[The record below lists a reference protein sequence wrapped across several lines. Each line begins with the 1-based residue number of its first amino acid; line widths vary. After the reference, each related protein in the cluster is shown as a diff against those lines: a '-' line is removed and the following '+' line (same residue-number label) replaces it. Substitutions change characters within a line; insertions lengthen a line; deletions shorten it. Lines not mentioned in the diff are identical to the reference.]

1 MLIIATFTL
10 LAWLVMSKAVY
21 DNIRERD
28 RASPSWRIAGFA
40 LLGPPIILYGIA
52 CRLLGR
58 T

>member
-21 DNIRERD
+21 DNIREHDTNTPR
-28 RASPSWRIAGFA
+28 WRIASFS
-40 LLGPPIILYGIA
+40 LIGPPIILWGFA
-52 CRLLGR
+52 CRLLKR